1 MKPPGSGTAC
11 GASCPGWNDF
21 AGDSGDYAIP
31 VTNGSGAVGKAL
43 AFVHQPS
50 RWHWFL
56 ARVPSSRRYRFIA
69 GGKWSWQYSVAAGG
83 SVLQAKNYT
92 ITQRDDAGQT
102 RPPIGYNGTVWTKTS
117 SIVVVS
123 NLC

>member
-1 MKPPGSGTAC
+1 MKPTWKRTAC

-21 AGDSGDYAIP
+21 AGDLRRYAIP

-43 AFVHQPS
+43 DIRPQPS

-56 ARVPSSRRYRFIA
+56 ARVPSSRAIPLIA

-83 SVLQAKNYT
+83 
-92 ITQRDDAGQT
+92 
-102 RPPIGYNGTVWTKTS
+102 
-117 SIVVVS
+117 
-123 NLC
+123 